1 MSDFIVALG
10 LFFAFEG
17 LVLAAF
23 PDGAKHMMKSVLAA
37 PNGQLRIAG
46 IVSAII
52 GVVIVWFI
60 RG

>member
-10 LFFAFEG
+10 LFFALEG

-23 PDGAKHMMKSVLAA
+23 PDGAKHMMKRVLTS

-46 IVSAII
+46 IVSAVI
-52 GVVIVWFI
+52 GVVIVWLV